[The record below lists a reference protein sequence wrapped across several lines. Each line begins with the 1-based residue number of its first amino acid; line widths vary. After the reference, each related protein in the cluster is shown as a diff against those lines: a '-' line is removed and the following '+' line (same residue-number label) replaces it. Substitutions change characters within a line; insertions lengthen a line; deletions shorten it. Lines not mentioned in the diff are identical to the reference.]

1 MKFSYLAIGAAS
13 ALLALSGAANA
24 HSSSAGGGGAPS
36 VPPGFSSGGNHTGFD
51 SNSTGSTPSSSP
63 RGWDQG
69 KADWKTNSPD
79 GQASGGTPAPADSA
93 LAPGFA
99 HH

>member
-1 MKFSYLAIGAAS
+1 MRISYFVAGVA
-13 ALLALSGAANA
+13 ALLLQVGAANA
-24 HSSSAGGGGAPS
+24 HSSGGGTAGGPPAAPTGFGSAG
-36 VPPGFSSGGNHTGFD
+36 NHNGFD
-51 SNSTGSTPSSSP
+51 SNPTGSTLSSSP

-79 GQASGGTPAPADSA
+79 GQSSAGTPPPADSA